1 MEVNILADTITHDEL
16 KKIAGL
22 AKLSLDGEDAGALIA
37 DISGIIEFAKAVS
50 AADINSL
57 DLTERDEEYPLREDA
72 LSPSLPASVILSNAP
87 ESRGGFFVT
96 RGL

>member
-1 MEVNILADTITHDEL
+1 LANIITHDEL

-50 AADINSL
+50 AADIDAF
-57 DLTERDEEYPLREDA
+57 DLTERDGEYPLREDA
-72 LSPSLPASVILSNAP
+72 LRPSLPASVILSNAP
-87 ESRGGFFVT
+87 ETRDGFFIT

>member
-1 MEVNILADTITHDEL
+1 MADMITHDEL

-22 AKLSLDGEDAGALIA
+22 AKLSLDGEDAEALIA

-50 AADINSL
+50 AADIGAF

-72 LSPSLPASVILSNAP
+72 LCPSLPANIILSNAP
-87 ESRGGFFVT
+87 ETRDGIFIT
-96 RGL
+96 RGM